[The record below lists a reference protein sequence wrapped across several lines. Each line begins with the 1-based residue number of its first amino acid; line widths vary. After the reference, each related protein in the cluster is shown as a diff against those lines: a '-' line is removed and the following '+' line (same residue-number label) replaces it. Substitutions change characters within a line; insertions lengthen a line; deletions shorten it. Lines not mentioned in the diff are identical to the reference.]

1 MKISLS
7 IEDLLQNKEQLSE
20 FLNEKGMS
28 LILGGQSSIDG
39 TCDSDN
45 SWGDV
50 TTGPYSDKI
59 YSNYSESTYVNRI
72 LRP

>member
-1 MKISLS
+1 
-7 IEDLLQNKEQLSE
+7 
-20 FLNEKGMS
+20 MS
-28 LILGGQSSIDG
+28 QIWGGQGAFDG
-39 TCDSDN
+39 SCDFDDP
-45 SWGDV
+45 WGDV